1 MSKDNSDFFK
11 IKNEWSII
19 KDRLL
24 GCYLTPYMQKV
35 LATNKKICYVDC
47 FSGKG
52 KFEDNQP
59 DSPLI
64 ALKIRDDCLNRTKIR
79 INKNQAIDMTF
90 IDLNYAS
97 DIMVS

>member
-1 MSKDNSDFFK
+1 
-11 IKNEWSII
+11 
-19 KDRLL
+19 
-24 GCYLTPYMQKV
+24 MQKV

-79 INKNQAIDMTF
+79 INKKQAIDMTF